1 MGDVCPLCD
10 STSLFLSTHIW
21 FFHLNSPVC
30 WCGEDMTDHNKL
42 SDWESADKF
51 KQHCDANGGY
61 LAHFLENLVG
71 PVDA

>member
-1 MGDVCPLCD
+1 
-10 STSLFLSTHIW
+10 
-21 FFHLNSPVC
+21 
-30 WCGEDMTDHNKL
+30 MTDHNKL